1 MAKLFK
7 LLTISSLA
15 LLSTPALAMSDVE
28 LGQAM
33 NQDIAKYMSVVK
45 APKLLFHWVD
55 ASDVNPKGEYN
66 KRYEATAP
74 HYTDYVMKQGRRI
87 YNNRRSGD
95 SDIEGPGL
103 YMASDPLVSR
113 SYGGE
118 RSYGLIVG
126 VLRVG
131 AKVLTGSGLNLSIA
145 SDIKAEI
152 LKRGCSAYSY
162 ESILDTFDKTCA
174 KIKKLL
180 VGKDAS
186 FANGRIYSWGS
197 NQVPGC
203 SQRIIDRD
211 IKFPTGMSSYS
222 EPETFVVYN
231 TGLFSQVY
239 GFTHQSLGDG
249 DKLSQG
255 ILSYLK
261 GLELSSGREVL
272 PDLQMEN
279 SGISSMSPTKVKTF
293 SNKMILGCD
302 D

>member
-1 MAKLFK
+1 MIKLFK
-7 LLTISSLA
+7 LLSLSSLM
-15 LLSTPALAMSDVE
+15 LSTQAVLAMNDSE
-28 LGQAM
+28 LAQAM

-55 ASDVNPKGEYN
+55 ASDINPKGEYN
-66 KRYEATAP
+66 KRYEATAA
-74 HYTDYVMKQGRRI
+74 HYTEYVTKQGRRI

-113 SYGGE
+113 SYGGQ

-131 AKVLTGSGLNLSIA
+131 AKVLTGSGVNLSIA
-145 SDIKAEI
+145 PHIKNEI
-152 LKRGCSAYSY
+152 SKRGCVAYSY

-180 VGKDAS
+180 VAKDAS

-197 NQVPGC
+197 NHVTGC
-203 SQRIIDRD
+203 SQRRLERD
-211 IKFPTGMSSYS
+211 IKFPAAMSSYS

-231 TGLFSQVY
+231 SELFSKIY
-239 GFTHQSLGDG
+239 GFTS
-249 DKLSQG
+249 LSQE

-261 GLELSSGREVL
+261 GLELTSGKEIL
-272 PDLQMEN
+272 PDLQMDN
-279 SGISSMSPTKVKTF
+279 PAILAKSAGQVSKF
-293 SNKMILGCD
+293 SLDKILGCVE
-302 D
+302 

>member
-1 MAKLFK
+1 MKSVFQVSALCS
-7 LLTISSLA
+7 LILVSTSSWAMTDSELA
-15 LLSTPALAMSDVE
+15 QS
-28 LGQAM
+28 M
-33 NQDIAKYMSVVK
+33 NQDIAKYMSVIK

-66 KRYEATAP
+66 KRYEATAA
-74 HYTDYVMKQGRRI
+74 HYEQYVVKQGRRI

-131 AKVLTGSGLNLSIA
+131 AKVLTGSGMNLSIA
-145 SDIKAEI
+145 SDLKLEI
-152 LKRGCSAYSY
+152 QKRGCNAYSY
-162 ESILDTFDKTCA
+162 ETILDTFDKTCA

-180 VGKDAS
+180 VDKDAS

-197 NQVPGC
+197 NHVSGC
-203 SQRIIDRD
+203 SSRSIDRD
-211 IKFPTGMSSYS
+211 VRFPSGMSSYRD
-222 EPETFVVYN
+222 PETFVVYN
-231 TGLFSQVY
+231 KELFSQVY
-239 GFTHQSLGDG
+239 GFTHKSLGDG
-249 DKLSQG
+249 DSLSQK

-261 GLELSSGREVL
+261 GLELSSGKEVL
-272 PDLQMEN
+272 PDLQMDN
-279 SGISSMSPTKVKTF
+279 SDISAMSAAKVKSF
-293 SNKMILGCD
+293 SQDYILGCVE
-302 D
+302 